1 MSPALKG
8 GFLTTEP
15 PGNAQDIF
23 CHCFLTQDFVTQ
35 KKEPIIGLVVSSM
48 QGFTGASVVKNS
60 PAMQETLEMKLRSLS
75 QEDPLEKEMAT
86 HSSILDGKIPQTEE
100 PGGLQSTRVT
110 KELDVTDVTEHTH
123 TNTHT
128 IFSAFFE
135 FWT

>member
-1 MSPALKG
+1 
-8 GFLTTEP
+8 
-15 PGNAQDIF
+15 
-23 CHCFLTQDFVTQ
+23 
-35 KKEPIIGLVVSSM
+35 M

-60 PAMQETLEMKLRSLS
+60 PAMQEMLEMKLRSLS

-110 KELDVTDVTEHTH
+110 KELDVIDVTEHTH

-128 IFSAFFE
+128 IFSAFF
-135 FWT
+135 